1 MKSYFDT
8 LFAKIYLFKL
18 PFYLGFQSNHYTVEI
33 PNLLEV
39 VPEIFTSM
47 IRYNSLKTPNNIS
60 TQSKDDRNKKPEKK
74 TWANP
79 SRGNLLKTTSHIT
92 QKQRMKEQ

>member
-60 TQSKDDRNKKPEKK
+60 TQSKDNKKKPENKFENSHK
-74 TWANP
+74 IMC
-79 SRGNLLKTTSHIT
+79 TTVSAIS
-92 QKQRMKEQ
+92 ELP